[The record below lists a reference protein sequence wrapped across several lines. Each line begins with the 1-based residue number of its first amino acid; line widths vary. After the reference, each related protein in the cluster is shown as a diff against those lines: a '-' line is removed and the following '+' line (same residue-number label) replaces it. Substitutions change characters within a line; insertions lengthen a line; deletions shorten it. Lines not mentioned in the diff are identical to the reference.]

1 MNRRENP
8 PDDQGAPATRLAE
21 PQLALANYL
30 EALLAEKPAH
40 LPVPAAPKTVAV
52 PEIITA
58 EKTAVEVRAPVEIEE
73 AVTVAPVALKPAPV
87 VVVAPV
93 AVTKPAVE
101 TAVVPVVNSDP
112 VPAWAK
118 QPFPVLFP
126 TVAGLHLAPP
136 LTRLHRILPWETP
149 TPLPG
154 FPDWYKGVMPQPE
167 RRVHVV
173 DTRAFVMPE
182 RLPAEGESVAAP
194 NHIVI
199 IEGGQWGLTCDS
211 VSEVKTLDPAKVKWR
226 GGQGKRPWLAG
237 TAVEQ
242 LCAILDVEQLAELL
256 SQGLK
261 SPD

>member
-1 MNRRENP
+1 MIRRENP
-8 PDDQGAPATRLAE
+8 ADDLGAPAMRLAE

-52 PEIITA
+52 PEVITA
-58 EKTAVEVRAPVEIEE
+58 EKSAVEVRAPVEIEE
-73 AVTVAPVALKPAPV
+73 AVTVAPVAVKPAPV
-87 VVVAPV
+87 VAPPV
-93 AVTKPAVE
+93 AITKPAVE
-101 TAVVPVVNSDP
+101 MAVAPAVKSDP
-112 VPAWAK
+112 VPAWAQ
-118 QPFPVLFP
+118 QPFPVLFL
-126 TVAGLHLAPP
+126 TVAGLNFALP
-136 LTRLHRILPWETP
+136 LTRLQRILPWEEP

-154 FPDWYKGVMPQPE
+154 FPDWYKGVLPQPE

-182 RLPAEGESVAAP
+182 RLPAEGEVMAAP

-199 IEGGQWGLTCDS
+199 VEGGQWGLTCDS

-256 SQGLK
+256 NQGLK